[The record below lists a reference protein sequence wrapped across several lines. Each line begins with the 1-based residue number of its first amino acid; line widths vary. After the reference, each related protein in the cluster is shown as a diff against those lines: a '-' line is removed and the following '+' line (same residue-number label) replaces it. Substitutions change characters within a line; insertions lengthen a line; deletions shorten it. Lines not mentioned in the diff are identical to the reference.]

1 MAAETD
7 VAAVVA
13 QEVGEEGGGV
23 YSVNGKV
30 GKAGGD
36 CPTYSAF
43 SKSISGT
50 DCCWACCD

>member
-13 QEVGEEGGGV
+13 QEVGGGM

-36 CPTYSAF
+36 
-43 SKSISGT
+43 
-50 DCCWACCD
+50 

>member
-13 QEVGEEGGGV
+13 QEVGGM

-36 CPTYSAF
+36 
-43 SKSISGT
+43 
-50 DCCWACCD
+50 

>member
-13 QEVGEEGGGV
+13 QEVGGGM